1 MIEVLHQC
9 GLVISNPSILRGIHI
24 LADRS
29 MEEAR
34 RVAAGPHGL
43 EYDNINLS
51 TSVFVEQTSDM
62 PSKVQSGTFAVIY
75 ELLNGNPQ
83 HMKITPLIQRLKASS
98 PLKISAIRPS
108 KISIASFTHQS
119 CINSISI
126 LFKYVK
132 GFDTQK
138 SHPLLQHKPRH
149 MIPPNHKTKF
159 YPCRANTIDESSI
172 LGNLQVHDNVYRV
185 QLGMDPK
192 DLNDLAIPTINDQLT
207 NARIRG
213 AQMLRAKDINAWER
227 REIFQLSFGIFHLVM
242 NFIWAL
248 LQTHRGSINNL
259 GSLSQFFAI
268 LEKVRLGSDKPD
280 YHTLLAALTQILEG
294 LILNAWR
301 IECGTSNLD
310 AYASLNPSAEDILA
324 KAHCILRN
332 YATPSHKN
340 EPVKKPA
347 SASGRPP
354 SPSQTPNPSL
364 RDDVVHENVVR
375 LTRDLLYVTEL
386 IDAISSGDF
395 GRIEDI
401 LPDLACMFRGAGS
414 NNYSTEILHFL
425 FNIKEIWT
433 PEFA

>member
-51 TSVFVEQTSDM
+51 TSTFVEQTSDM

-83 HMKITPLIQRLKASS
+83 HMKIAPLIQRLKASS
-98 PLKISAIRPS
+98 PLKVSAIRPS

-119 CINSISI
+119 CINSILI

-132 GFDTQK
+132 GFDTQNT
-138 SHPLLQHKPRH
+138 HPLLQHRPRH
-149 MIPPNHKTKF
+149 MLPQNHKTKF
-159 YPCRANTIDESSI
+159 YPCRANTIDESSV

-185 QLGMDPK
+185 QLGMDSK

-213 AQMLRAKDINAWER
+213 AQTLRAKDINAWER

-301 IECGTSNLD
+301 IECGNLD
-310 AYASLNPSAEDILA
+310 AYASSNPSAEDILA

-340 EPVKKPA
+340 EPVKKPQA
-347 SASGRPP
+347 GPAGHLNH
-354 SPSQTPNPSL
+354 QVQDD
-364 RDDVVHENVVR
+364 RDAVHENVVR
-375 LTRDLLYVTEL
+375 LTRDLLYVAEL

-425 FNIKEIWT
+425 FNVKEVWT